1 MEHFYSEEQF
11 GENWF
16 SYLELYQQMVERFP
30 SGSHFVEIG
39 SWKGK
44 SAVAMAVEIINS
56 GKKIKFDCIDPWYDL
71 DSTVEDY
78 FKNYD
83 TGCVD
88 QTLNLYET
96 FLKNIQPVNEYI
108 TPMRMTSMQAVELY
122 EDESLDFV
130 FIDANHEYEYIYE
143 DIEKWLPKV
152 KYGGVLA
159 GHDIAYPPVF
169 QAVKD
174 HGFEHNIKIDWES
187 WIYEKQQEIPP
198 NCVINL

>member
-1 MEHFYSEEQF
+1 MEHFYGQNQF

-16 SYLELYQQMVERFP
+16 SYLELYKNMVERFP

-56 GKKIKFDCIDPWYDL
+56 NKKISFDCIDPWYDL
-71 DSTVEDY
+71 KPDGEY
-78 FKNYD
+78 FE
-83 TGCVD
+83 TWCS
-88 QTLNLYET
+88 NLYET
-96 FLKNIQPVNEYI
+96 FLENIKPVQDYI
-108 TPMRMTSMQAVELY
+108 TPMRMTSMQAVNLY
-122 EDESLDFV
+122 QDNSLDFV

-152 KYGGVLA
+152 KVGGILS
-159 GHDIAYPPVF
+159 GHDISYEPVF

-174 HGFEHNIKIDWES
+174 HGLEHQIKIDWEC
-187 WIYEKQQEIPP
+187 WIYEKSEELTP
-198 NCVINL
+198 NQLVYL